1 MDALATVAA
10 APITRLESLRDSA
23 RECFDRAVPETTRNA
38 YQADWRHF
46 STFCEGLGVSPLQ
59 ETPKHA
65 SELVALFVAS
75 MAERRMATA
84 TIRRRVAGVGK
95 CYRDAG
101 LPSPTLHETVK
112 RAIKGAVRLQAE
124 KGLRPRPAR
133 GLRPGEVRAMLATCD
148 PHTNKG
154 KRDSAALA
162 LAYVC
167 FSRRSEIPPLNLDDL
182 TINDEGA
189 AVLIAR
195 QKNRA
200 DPMTKYVPRGG
211 QPCPVSLF
219 ERWCEVSARVNAGPL
234 FLHIDRHDNPLPN
247 RLSISGYDALFARA
261 RDKAG
266 LSADRVTT
274 HSMRRGGA
282 QQAARNGFDLT
293 AVQEHGGWK
302 SIQQVSEYARSG
314 LAFDTSAAR
323 GLLDQE

>member
-1 MDALATVAA
+1 MDALATATA
-10 APITRLESLRDSA
+10 APIARLESLRDSA
-23 RECFDRAVPETTRNA
+23 RECFDRAVPETTRHA
-38 YQADWRHF
+38 YAADWRAFEHF
-46 STFCEGLGVSPLQ
+46 CGQLNLPSLIESPD
-59 ETPKHA
+59 TA
-65 SELVALFVAS
+65 AELVALFVADL
-75 MAERRMATA
+75 AAQGKANA

-101 LPSPTLHETVK
+101 LASPTLHETVK

-154 KRDSAALA
+154 KRDAAALA

-182 TINDEGA
+182 EINDEGA

-219 ERWCEVSARVNAGPL
+219 ERWREVSATVNAGPL
-234 FLHIDRHDNPLPN
+234 FLQVDRHDNPLPR
-247 RLSISGYDALFARA
+247 RLSLTGYDALFARA
-261 RDKAG
+261 RKKAG

-282 QQAARNGFDLT
+282 QQAARNGYDLT

>member
-1 MDALATVAA
+1 MDALVTIAA
-10 APITRLESLRDSA
+10 APITLFESLRDSA

-46 STFCEGLGVSPLQ
+46 STFCEGLGVSALQ
-59 ETPKHA
+59 ETPKSA

-95 CYRDAG
+95 VYRDAG

-112 RAIKGAVRLQAE
+112 RAVKGAVRLQAE

-133 GLRPGEVRAMLATCD
+133 GLRPGEVRAMLSTCD
-148 PHTNKG
+148 PYTNKG
-154 KRDSAALA
+154 KRDAAALA
-162 LAYVC
+162 LAFSC
-167 FSRRSEIPPLNLDDL
+167 FSRRSEIPPLDLGDLEITDD
-182 TINDEGA
+182 GA

-211 QPCPVSLF
+211 QPCPVSLL
-219 ERWCEVSARVNAGPL
+219 ERWKEVSVRVGAGPL
-234 FLHIDRHDNPLPN
+234 FLQVDRHDNPLPK

-282 QQAARNGFDLT
+282 QQAARNGYDLT

-323 GLLDQE
+323 GLFDHE